1 MHACMYICMCMH
13 ACMHICMYAC
23 MNICMYI
30 CMHACMHVFMYAC
43 IYDQTG
49 QGGRGLVWAGEAGGA
64 ERGTGT
70 QANFQGFARV
80 ALPLL
85 TGCARTKRRRS
96 RRTQEYAAG
105 HGQFVCVG
113 SERVRMRTGRWP
125 ASGLRPGCIRAQPH
139 RKPRRRAIAPGLRP
153 GESAPARNTAGAL
166 RRAAARSDGELHR
179 GHLTAGLF
187 LRPPDRAGACGRIDP
202 RQRARLQRKRER
214 GRALGTRNGTRDAA
228 QRLTPG
234 SRSAGVTK
242 ALAGL
247 RSARAAT
254 PACPRR
260 ARESAAAHPA
270 RRPAAPAHGRRG
282 SAGRAAPRAQQRS
295 AATAQGAGR
304 AAAGCTRPCPH
315 ALIHTPRNPP
325 RGGRASCAW
334 MEAAWSWSRKWARSQ
349 TTELVQS
356 LVVTA
361 PNGFYF
367 FSCCHHG
374 DSPVGDSPG

>member
-1 MHACMYICMCMH
+1 MHACMYLCMH
-13 ACMHICMYAC
+13 AYMIRQCM
-23 MNICMYI
+23 
-30 CMHACMHVFMYAC
+30 
-43 IYDQTG
+43 
-49 QGGRGLVWAGEAGGA
+49 GRGLVWAGEAGGA

-113 SERVRMRTGRWP
+113 SERARMRTGRWP

-214 GRALGTRNGTRDAA
+214 GRARA
-228 QRLTPG
+228 
-234 SRSAGVTK
+234 
-242 ALAGL
+242 
-247 RSARAAT
+247 SARDKKRYARRGAKAHPRESQRRGDKGARGAQKRQGSHARLPT
-254 PACPRR
+254 PRARISSSAPSASSRR
-260 ARESAAAHPA
+260 ARPRSPRISRA
-270 RRPAAPAHGRRG
+270 RGASRPAA
-282 SAGRAAPRAQQRS
+282 
-295 AATAQGAGR
+295 
-304 AAAGCTRPCPH
+304 
-315 ALIHTPRNPP
+315 
-325 RGGRASCAW
+325 
-334 MEAAWSWSRKWARSQ
+334 
-349 TTELVQS
+349 
-356 LVVTA
+356 
-361 PNGFYF
+361 
-367 FSCCHHG
+367 
-374 DSPVGDSPG
+374 